1 MDLNRLPD
9 TRLLFHLTIFIELV
23 IAVMS
28 FYFTEISY
36 PYWWADFTANSYSG
50 WWAYTFAGVSMILL
64 MTYKLS
70 KASSKEEFL
79 EGLVVIP
86 PGVLLI
92 LALWLKVCLLVL
104 WLKVYPYLN
113 GHLVGFYLVSSMFL
127 LFVFIIL
134 LRSNLSPLK
143 TMASALLK
151 DLSIKCLFLYHLSW
165 VLVSW
170 VLFYKYYFIPVTYS
184 MTMQFFIYYA
194 AELITSK

>member
-9 TRLLFHLTIFIELV
+9 RRVLFRLSIFIELV

-36 PYWWADFTANSYSG
+36 PYWWADFTAISYSG

-92 LALWLKVCLLVL
+92 LALWLKV
-104 WLKVYPYLN
+104 YPYLN

-134 LRSNLSPLK
+134 LRSNLSPLE
-143 TMASALLK
+143 TMGSALLE

-170 VLFYKYYFIPVTYS
+170 VLFYKYYLIPLTYY